1 MRRAVVLVAAL
12 ASAAALTG
20 LALAGTL
27 GPAGTLGLARTL
39 GLPLFSP
46 PKQITQYG
54 YIASVTQKGRE
65 YVLRFDPALWLE
77 GQTANVAAAE
87 DGYIKPGQSV
97 DNDYWIRNPDHQ
109 LLTYKLPANAHVTV
123 LVNLQTTRISVAYLA
138 KLLAGKSGCGSR
150 FELREPCRR
159 GFWLRYSVDTV
170 RALDQ
175 QYQP

>member
-1 MRRAVVLVAAL
+1 MGRAVVLVAAL
-12 ASAAALTG
+12 AAAAALTG
-20 LALAGTL
+20 LALAG
-27 GPAGTLGLARTL
+27 TL

-54 YIASVTQKGRE
+54 YVVSVTPKGSA
-65 YVLRFDPALWLE
+65 YTLRFDPALWLE

-123 LVNLQTTRISVAYLA
+123 LVHLQTTRISVAYLA
-138 KLLAGKSGCGSR
+138 KLVRTSKPCGS
-150 FELREPCRR
+150 FELRGSCRL

-170 RALDQ
+170 KALDQ